1 MTYLKSHWQLLA
13 ITALVF
19 ALWHTPV
26 VVPLKILVVFLH
38 ELSHA
43 VAAWLTGGSVEQISL
58 SPAQGGFAV
67 TRGGSRFAILSAG
80 YLGSLVMGVA
90 LLLAALRSTADRY
103 VTALLGIMML
113 VITILYVR
121 DLFAA
126 FFCVTAGLV
135 LLSMARFLG
144 HTANDLALRVI
155 GLTSVIYVPFDIFD
169 DTIARSGLPSDA
181 HMLAAEFGGPTIVW
195 GGLWLLV
202 SITVI
207 LACLRH
213 VLGSSS
219 NVSTHLRS

>member
-1 MTYLKSHWQLLA
+1 MTYIKSHWQLLT
-13 ITALVF
+13 ITVLVF

-80 YLGSLVMGVA
+80 YLGSLVMGVL

-103 VTALLGIMML
+103 VTAFLGAIMLL
-113 VITILYVR
+113 ITVLYVR
-121 DLFAA
+121 DLFAVG
-126 FFCVTAGLV
+126 FCVAGGIV
-135 LLSMARFLG
+135 LLGMARFLS
-144 HTANDLALRVI
+144 HSTNDLALRVI

-169 DTIARSGLPSDA
+169 DTIARAGMPSDA
-181 HMLAAEFGGPTIVW
+181 YMLAAEFGGTTMLW
-195 GGLWLLV
+195 GGLWLLLSFLVIAV
-202 SITVI
+202 SFRRI
-207 LACLRH
+207 
-213 VLGSSS
+213 LGSGS
-219 NVSTHLRS
+219 NISLPPRP